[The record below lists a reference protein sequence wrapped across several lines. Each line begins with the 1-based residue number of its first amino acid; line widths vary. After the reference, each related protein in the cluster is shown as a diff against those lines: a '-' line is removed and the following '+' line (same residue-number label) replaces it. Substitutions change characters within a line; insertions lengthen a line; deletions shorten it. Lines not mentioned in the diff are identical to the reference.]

1 MRQSLLVLLCLVH
14 ISLSGCGHGAANP
27 QIVRTTN
34 KDAAWHARFL
44 SSRIV
49 ALQREKEGIKITG
62 RVFQTPNAE
71 TRVVAVGYKIT
82 HTDDHGSTS
91 YTVSKITD
99 EGVIFQYESSFHHQS
114 FGKNLITIDQG
125 TFPLQWFGAA
135 SPK

>member
-1 MRQSLLVLLCLVH
+1 MRQSLLVLLCVVH
-14 ISLSGCGHGAANP
+14 ISLSGCSPRAANP

-34 KDAAWHARFL
+34 RDSAWHAKFL
-44 SSRIV
+44 SSRLI

-62 RVFQTPNAE
+62 TVFQTPNAE

-82 HTDDHGSTS
+82 HPDDHGSTS

-99 EGVIFQYESSFHHQS
+99 EGVVFQYESSFSHQS

-125 TFPLQWFGAA
+125 TFLLQWFDAA
-135 SPK
+135 SK